1 VTPPRTA
8 ATAAAWQPYCA
19 WSLVSIALLVLAPLV
34 ADEFN
39 RPVARAVSWRP
50 VQNNAMQQASHRHD
64 VRRFLNSS
72 EMIEQSCR
80 QQPSSFSLSF
90 VEASLLSQ
98 TDRLTDSPMLQ
109 TFFFF
114 APYES

>member
-1 VTPPRTA
+1 MRSLKKAETNWVHSDPTPYSNGTA
-8 ATAAAWQPYCA
+8 CQPYCA

-72 EMIEQSCR
+72 EMIEQSSR
-80 QQPSSFSLSF
+80 H
-90 VEASLLSQ
+90 
-98 TDRLTDSPMLQ
+98 
-109 TFFFF
+109 
-114 APYES
+114 